1 MKKNIDIYFI
11 LYLGL
16 LMAFFGLDSE
26 VVEYQEKQEI
36 MLAQAVI
43 GRLDNLVQLGEYDRI
58 PNDDS
63 IIFFIPLKGDFNPE
77 NFLGDLF
84 FKNQDETK
92 PSPKTVLVQ
101 SDDAPNIFTASISKE
116 DFDNKKNAHRVSIV
130 YETTPFIND
139 STKNKLIEEYGK
151 ELAEKMV
158 LAMEKIPLVQNELDM
173 ALLLIPDEEGP
184 KTVFSINPKNV
195 GEDNSVNG
203 IVGSKAKISF
213 IVTGIKKNSDY
224 EILFNGN
231 DKNNFGISIKKDK
244 QVGLMHL
251 IINRFKK
258 GNVKISAK
266 LKGDGSITSS
276 PMLRFNVKK
285 PEWKKMN
292 PKEIYVGDPFDFDGT
307 LKGIDGP
314 ADKARYSFEISG
326 SPFPKVLKENGW
338 PTFSLPGSN
347 FKSPGRFAVQLLLDG
362 NKISNMKYE
371 VTVKKIPEPII
382 TFKTKGNNV
391 TVTATAY
398 GSKNKVKKMYFNG
411 GIKAGSATRSQ
422 EEFDGHRHSITRNA
436 TLNCDGSGFAEVDVE
451 ITYSYGDRKNTKAQK
466 ILCGN

>member
-1 MKKNIDIYFI
+1 MKKNIEIYFI

-26 VVEYQEKQEI
+26 VVEYQEKQEK

-63 IIFFIPLKGDFNPE
+63 IKFFIPLEGDFDPG
-77 NFLGDLF
+77 NFSGDLF

-116 DFDNKKNAHRVSIV
+116 DFDNKNNAHRVSIV

-139 STKNKLIEEYGK
+139 STRNKLIEEYGK
-151 ELAEKMV
+151 EIAGELIEKI
-158 LAMEKIPLVQNELDM
+158 EQIPLVQNELDM
-173 ALLLIPDEEGP
+173 ALVLIPDEEGP
-184 KTVFSINPKNV
+184 KTVFSINPKNI

-203 IVGSKAKISF
+203 LAGSKAKITF

-224 EILFNGN
+224 EILFNEN
-231 DKNNFGISIKKDK
+231 DQNNYGISIKKDK

-251 IINRFKK
+251 IIKRFKK

-266 LKGDGSITSS
+266 LKRDGSITSS

-285 PEWKKMN
+285 AEWKKMN
-292 PKEIYVGDPFDFDGT
+292 SKEIYVGDPFDFDGS

-314 ADKARYSFEISG
+314 ADRARYSFEITG
-326 SPFPKVLKENGW
+326 TPFPKVLKENGW
-338 PTFSLPGSN
+338 PTFSLSGEL
-347 FKSPGRFAVQLLLDG
+347 FKSPGEFSVQLLLDG
-362 NKISNMKYE
+362 NKIADMKHKIR
-371 VTVKKIPEPII
+371 VKKIPSPTV
-382 TFKTKGNNV
+382 TFKTKANYV

-398 GSKNKVKKMYFNG
+398 GAKNKVKKMYFNG
-411 GIKAGSATRSQ
+411 GIKANSATRSQ
-422 EEFDGHRHSITRNA
+422 EAFDGHRHSITRSA
-436 TLNCDGSGFAEVDVE
+436 TLICGSSGFAEVDVE
-451 ITYSYGDRKNTKAQK
+451 IAFNYGDKKFSKVQK